1 MTIRPWTYMFLDFS
15 VLPSNAP
22 QLLLSTPPSAPAF
35 FAVGLMF
42 STIFFVVF
50 TIISFRHKMGEK
62 MSAALDKPMIQRTS
76 AWLGVIGFII
86 GENEH
91 LSIHHY

>member
-1 MTIRPWTYMFLDFS
+1 MFLDFS